1 MNQLLPSLAIEI
13 DALHEQAE
21 TYANQAVIYA
31 ARCGARLL
39 EAKNDVEHG
48 EWLGWL
54 SVNTKVSY
62 DKSKRYM
69 RLAKEM
75 PELLDANSAMSP
87 NLPGTYQALALISA
101 DEETKAIVQEK
112 LDAGETVS
120 VKEIER
126 LKREAEEA
134 RNKLIEA
141 RGEAD
146 SQQGIIKLL
155 ERKLSEKPTQV
166 VVEKEVIP
174 ADYESLKEKSQRLDK
189 KSADLEKEITT
200 IKDRMKADIDR
211 GVKSYLKE
219 RQDELDAMQGKLER
233 LRDESEKCRQE
244 IVGANRKE
252 QELKAQ
258 VQAIDDANFA
268 LNKLAVALAGFEFM
282 PEGHVLR
289 QWQTLQQS
297 LQDGSSAVKTFTSL
311 RLAS

>member
-1 MNQLLPSLAIEI
+1 MNLFDRLPAGLFGVLTGKNNRRAWDLLVRLSERYFGPDSVPPFA
-13 DALHEQAE
+13 DGYLHDQ
-21 TYANQAVIYA
+21 V
-31 ARCGARLL
+31 
-39 EAKNDVEHG
+39 
-48 EWLGWL
+48 
-54 SVNTKVSY
+54 
-62 DKSKRYM
+62 
-69 RLAKEM
+69 
-75 PELLDANSAMSP
+75 
-87 NLPGTYQALALISA
+87 
-101 DEETKAIVQEK
+101 
-112 LDAGETVS
+112 